1 MAGADRPTKMVVYES
16 FSLKGVPGGEVVDY
30 VDLPSGPTERVVI
43 EFCILK
49 IGWDKIEGEY

>member
-1 MAGADRPTKMVVYES
+1 MVVYES